1 MLGSQSAPGS
11 AGFEATAHSLLVV
24 DLLLLLCDSD
34 LVRLF
39 GRIARGLAHQSPAPA
54 AMGGS
59 AVCASEDHKSG
70 DYRRTLFAGVEC
82 GLTSPSSASPSSS
95 SPLVHIQAPCI
106 SVEPPLGNEAPPRYA
121 SARATER
128 ERSSPTVWD
137 SAPPPTGACCTGN
150 HGAAGAVAC
159 LESAYLERTRA
170 PHPPPRAVS
179 GACTSSFEYPQYRT
193 GVPPPVAQMHLG
205 SFCLVCVCIGRR
217 RMRRSDECVTG

>member
-1 MLGSQSAPGS
+1 MRVGRPQEWRLPANPFRRRGVRPHLA
-11 AGFEATAHSLLVV
+11 
-24 DLLLLLCDSD
+24 LLC
-34 LVRLF
+34 LALLF
-39 GRIARGLAHQSPAPA
+39 LAV
-54 AMGGS
+54 GS
-59 AVCASEDHKSG
+59 H
-70 DYRRTLFAGVEC
+70 
-82 GLTSPSSASPSSS
+82 SSAMHLSGAA
-95 SPLVHIQAPCI
+95 LGQRI
-106 SVEPPLGNEAPPRYA
+106 SA
-121 SARATER
+121 SVCERESDRER

-205 SFCLVCVCIGRR
+205 SFCLLRVHRPSSHAKIR
-217 RMRRSDECVTG
+217 